1 MSTDDRRR
9 AIDRQTEMNER
20 LLERVTETEP
30 SLETPRRDDRKGG
43 DRDPGM

>member
-20 LLERVTETEP
+20 LLERIAATET
-30 SLETPRRDDRKGG
+30 LAGDAATCRK
-43 DRDPGM
+43 